1 MSVPRT
7 GDVISGGK
15 GLNGR
20 PDRLS
25 LIKQLKSE
33 GYESAEIIASVL
45 KERHEIEVSERTVF
59 RDLQILYEDNRY
71 ILDSML
77 KDGGYIMEFHDT
89 LLELKAIKSRCK
101 EANIRAQANHD
112 KREKEIKVLMAA
124 LNGEKPHTESMY
136 QSMLLQNDSNLEST
150 IQANEKIIQS
160 TTKDFLSIQGKTEL
174 MKAFDDF
181 VVKNKP
187 QPVDMP
193 ELEIPQLV
201 KNAKEENKKEDPN
214 E

>member
-1 MSVPRT
+1 
-7 GDVISGGK
+7 
-15 GLNGR
+15 
-20 PDRLS
+20 
-25 LIKQLKSE
+25 
-33 GYESAEIIASVL
+33 
-45 KERHEIEVSERTVF
+45 
-59 RDLQILYEDNRY
+59 
-71 ILDSML
+71 
-77 KDGGYIMEFHDT
+77 MEFHDT

-101 EANIRAQANHD
+101 EANIRAQVNHD
-112 KREKEIKVLMAA
+112 KREKEIRIEMVGLDKSKV
-124 LNGEKPHTESMY
+124 HTKSMY
-136 QSMLLQNDSNLEST
+136 HSMLLQNDSNLEST

-181 VVKNKP
+181 IVKNKP